1 MYKLKN
7 GAFKAPFQVF
17 ASFLYKLNV
26 MLTAFFVEKRRIYAP
41 LFAVFGRIC
50 ADDNFHAFFYTQSA
64 AVQRQMIV

>member
-17 ASFLYKLNV
+17 ASFLYKLYV
-26 MLTAFFVEKRRIYAP
+26 MLTAFFVEKRRIYAH
-41 LFAVFGRIC
+41 LFAVFGRIST
-50 ADDNFHAFFYTQSA
+50 DDNFNAFFYAQSA